1 MNKIEKTSTR
11 QRQFPTKISTTA
23 FVRMYILNLL
33 IDKSYYGNKII
44 EEIKIRLNNRWEPS
58 PGMVYPLLTELESD
72 GYIVGTWDEPNKRS
86 IKRYRITDKGID
98 QYKVLKRKNKPA
110 FEDSK
115 VIIDSILKDIYNE

>member
-1 MNKIEKTSTR
+1 
-11 QRQFPTKISTTA
+11 
-23 FVRMYILNLL
+23 
-33 IDKSYYGNKII
+33 
-44 EEIKIRLNNRWEPS
+44 
-58 PGMVYPLLTELESD
+58 MVYPLLTELESD

-86 IKRYRITDKGID
+86 IKRYRITDKGIE

>member
-86 IKRYRITDKGID
+86 IKRYRITDKGIE